1 MQVQAQEGTTEPH
14 TGANHPEVDEQH
26 EDPAYGNTGPGR
38 ARVRGKNRRGRR
50 GRRPIGKKSAKP
62 VVILAYPGGLDGTD
76 LKDQLSSLFSQ
87 QSLSPDSDART
98 LVHVKDEYINIRPL
112 KEFAKS
118 HLRPSSSLYEVL
130 FAEPDELEATA
141 FLAKVGIWLRLLRRA
156 DG

>member
-1 MQVQAQEGTTEPH
+1 MTGQAQEITTPQI
-14 TGANHPEVDEQH
+14 GADYPEVDEKH
-26 EDPAYGNTGPGR
+26 EDLEYRNTSPGR
-38 ARVRGKNRRGRR
+38 TRSRGKNSRGRR
-50 GRRPIGKKSAKP
+50 GRRPGGKKPTEP
-62 VVILAYPGGLDGTD
+62 VLILAYPGTLDD
-76 LKDQLSSLFSQ
+76 SELKERLSSLFSQ
-87 QSLSPDSDART
+87 QSFHHNTDART

-141 FLAKVGIWLRLLRRA
+141 FLAKVGIWLRLLRRE